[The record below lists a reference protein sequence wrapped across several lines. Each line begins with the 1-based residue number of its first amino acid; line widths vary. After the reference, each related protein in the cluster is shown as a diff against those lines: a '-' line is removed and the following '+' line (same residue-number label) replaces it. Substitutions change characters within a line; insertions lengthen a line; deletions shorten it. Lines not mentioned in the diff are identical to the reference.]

1 MPDDNSLTYTR
12 NAIPHSSNAMDHT
25 QTSSYNSLLMGSK
38 QIPLLRAYSGS
49 SWVGI
54 TTSYWV
60 KLLEEQFLADNI
72 TTDASKINI
81 AWRHIHTSKGS
92 ARSILTH
99 NIDIRNATTWK
110 TFSET
115 ILALL
120 TPSTDANA
128 FLAFSKFSNHSW
140 TQGTPL
146 PVHISQI
153 QQNLDHFLASIKTF
167 CKVDFTERQ
176 RFVLLYAKLADSLS
190 ASYNRFLLDNFD
202 ISLSVTDQQKRYLS
216 KRDFTSSD
224 FSVNALKQSMTKPMT
239 KHISNSQPQ
248 FSPIPNNTSFK
259 KFNGNFNKANTTQ
272 RRQNFRNNNTSP
284 KFDPHITPFCIN
296 CERYGHYTKQCIY
309 KSFCSLCFLYHTR
322 GTQQK
327 CYQTKW
333 DRRSPLVLTR
343 FQLLPASPSPH
354 NFRQDQHSYNKS
366 AFYSKYIKPNHF
378 ANSYNPRHHSRNF
391 SNRQQI
397 NHVQE
402 YTHDDE
408 LTHFSNAEDHSVPYD
423 FSQLSHDLQDYSLDS
438 VPS

>member
-1 MPDDNSLTYTR
+1 MSDDTSL
-12 NAIPHSSNAMDHT
+12 HSSGNGNATPNSSTPMDHT
-25 QTSSYNSLLMGSK
+25 HPSSFNSLLMGSK
-38 QIPLLRAYSGS
+38 QIPLLRAYSGY

-54 TTSYWV
+54 TTNDWL
-60 KLLEEQFLADNI
+60 KLLEELFLSDNI
-72 TTDASKINI
+72 TSDASKINI
-81 AWRHIHTSKGS
+81 AWRHIHTSEGS
-92 ARSILTH
+92 ARSILTN

-140 TQGTPL
+140 NQCIPL

-153 QQNLDHFLASIKTF
+153 QQNLDNFLASIKAF

-176 RFVLLYAKLADSLS
+176 RFVLLYAKLADSLP

-202 ISLSVTDQQKRYLS
+202 IGLSVTDQQKRYLS

-224 FSVNALKQSMTKPMT
+224 FSVDALKHSMPKPMN
-239 KHISNSQPQ
+239 KHMNKSRPQ
-248 FSPIPNNTSFK
+248 FSAVPNNTSFK
-259 KFNGNFNKANTTQ
+259 KFNGNFNKANSTQ

-284 KFDPHITPFCIN
+284 KFDPHSTPFCIN

-309 KSFCSLCFLYHTR
+309 KSFCSLCFMYHTR

-333 DRRSPLVLTR
+333 NRMSPLALTS
-343 FQLLPASPSPH
+343 FQLL
-354 NFRQDQHSYNKS
+354 
-366 AFYSKYIKPNHF
+366 
-378 ANSYNPRHHSRNF
+378 
-391 SNRQQI
+391 
-397 NHVQE
+397 
-402 YTHDDE
+402 
-408 LTHFSNAEDHSVPYD
+408 
-423 FSQLSHDLQDYSLDS
+423 
-438 VPS
+438 